1 MKKYTVLKGCG
12 IAGTFF
18 KAGDTAEVS
27 DIDAPNLLAS
37 NQITHHANVEK
48 PVDRSVGLK
57 KSTTKTKK
65 RSKK

>member
-12 IAGTFF
+12 IAGTFHEP
-18 KAGDTAEVS
+18 GDTVEVS
-27 DIDAPNLLAS
+27 EKDAPGLLAAQ
-37 NQITHHANVEK
+37 QITHHANVEK

-65 RSKK
+65 RSK